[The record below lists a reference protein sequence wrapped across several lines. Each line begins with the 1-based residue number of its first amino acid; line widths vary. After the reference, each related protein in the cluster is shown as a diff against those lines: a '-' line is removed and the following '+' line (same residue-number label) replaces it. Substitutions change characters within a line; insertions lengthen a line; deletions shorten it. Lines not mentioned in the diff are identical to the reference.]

1 LFAFR
6 DAGVSPVRTS
16 GILPENYRREMTGQ
30 DGRGTHRQDAGKM
43 PASVP
48 ISLRRLSRA
57 RFKTS
62 ATAAA
67 IKGLKVLAWK

>member
-1 LFAFR
+1 
-6 DAGVSPVRTS
+6 
-16 GILPENYRREMTGQ
+16 MTGQ